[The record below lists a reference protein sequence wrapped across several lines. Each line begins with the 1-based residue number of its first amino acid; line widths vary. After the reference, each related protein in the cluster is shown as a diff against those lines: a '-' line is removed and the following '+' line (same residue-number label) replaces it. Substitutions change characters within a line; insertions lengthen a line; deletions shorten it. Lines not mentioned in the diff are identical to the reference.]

1 MSERTDRRGERQP
14 DRHGD
19 QRAAR
24 VRVTGPRTGR
34 PRRTSIASEIDA
46 QSAVGE
52 IYMRSLMRSQ
62 LKLALGV
69 VLMLTASVGALP
81 LLFELSPSLRHADL
95 LGVPV
100 PWLVLGFGV
109 YPVLIA
115 LAGFYVRR
123 AERNEASFHDMVG
136 GDR

>member
-1 MSERTDRRGERQP
+1 VSE
-14 DRHGD
+14 
-19 QRAAR
+19 QRPAR
-24 VRVTGPRTGR
+24 VRVTGPPRVAQ

-46 QSAVGE
+46 QSPVGE

-69 VLMLTASVGALP
+69 VLMLAVSVGSLP
-81 LLFELSPSLRHADL
+81 LVFELSPAVRHAHL

-115 LAGFYVRR
+115 LGRFYVRR
-123 AERNEASFHDMVG
+123 AERNEAAFNDMVG
-136 GDR
+136 GG